1 MNIRIKS
8 DMGEVYQPGQVMTS
22 QDLIRDYIDAN
33 ALDNE
38 LETFLHS
45 VDEQTA
51 MKFISD
57 MWGLDLEKC

>member
-1 MNIRIKS
+1 MNIRIQS
-8 DMGEVYQPGQVMTS
+8 DMGEVYQPGQAMTS

-33 ALDNE
+33 APDKELD
-38 LETFLHS
+38 TFIQS

-57 MWGLDLEKC
+57 MWGLDWEKC